1 MGLLV
6 EMSEE
11 ESARVLGV
19 GVGLFLIILIWSLS
33 LAGLLFITRLNTG
46 SSVGILTTAS
56 LLTLLLLVIPRQDK
70 LLKEDEE
77 QPEPSFPTDGMF
89 IWRTIMVILSSL
101 SAITG
106 AVVVALDYAMHQVK
120 FKPINTKK

>member
-11 ESARVLGV
+11 EPARVLGV
-19 GVGLFLIILIWSLS
+19 GVGLFLIWSLS

-120 FKPINTKK
+120 FKPTNTKKIS